1 MSPEQHNPSG
11 SAPAEARAVRRR
23 AHQLVLVLYIFAILG
38 CVAMVLGPALNDR
51 TINQNPGRAL
61 ATVVNVG
68 AFRTSVEY
76 QGDDERVHS
85 PKAGLLYPSGLG
97 TGQRVWV
104 TYAKDDYDLVK
115 VEGRQ
120 WTLALIPALS
130 CLAVASAIAAGL
142 WLLVS
147 RWPIRQRPQ
156 PPSIRKPLKR

>member
-1 MSPEQHNPSG
+1 M
-11 SAPAEARAVRRR
+11 RRR
-23 AHQLVLVLYIFAILG
+23 AHQFVLVLYIFAVLG

-68 AFRTSVEY
+68 TIRTSVEY
-76 QGDDERVHS
+76 QGDDGRLHS

-97 TGQRVWV
+97 EGQRVWV
-104 TYAKDDYDLVK
+104 TYAKDNYDLVK
-115 VEGRQ
+115 VEGRR
-120 WTLALIPALS
+120 WTLAFIPALS

-147 RWPIRQRPQ
+147 RWPARRRPQ